1 MMKWCKLSC
10 RAMGIVLAGAGA
22 AVLLLT
28 LLPVWLIVS
37 LLGVL
42 LILLG
47 VSMLF

>member
-1 MMKWCKLSC
+1 MKWLKLSC
-10 RAMGIVLAGAGA
+10 RTMGCILAGAGT

-37 LLGVL
+37 LLGIL